1 MIASR
6 LREGD
11 NVRVI
16 APSHSFLPQF
26 TEEMKSRAVERLNK
40 IGLTVSFGKYVDE
53 LDEFNTTTVERRLED
68 LHDAFAD
75 PDVKA
80 VMPANGGS
88 SVNQLLKFVDYDL
101 IKRNPKIFCGLS
113 DITELGNAIYAITGL
128 ATYYGPHF
136 TMLGASKLGDYSIE
150 HMKKSLFLC

>member
-53 LDEFNTTTVERRLED
+53 LDEFNTTMNSWIDPSVWRLI
-68 LHDAFAD
+68 
-75 PDVKA
+75 PR
-80 VMPANGGS
+80 
-88 SVNQLLKFVDYDL
+88 
-101 IKRNPKIFCGLS
+101 IK
-113 DITELGNAIYAITGL
+113 
-128 ATYYGPHF
+128 YG
-136 TMLGASKLGDYSIE
+136 
-150 HMKKSLFLC
+150 